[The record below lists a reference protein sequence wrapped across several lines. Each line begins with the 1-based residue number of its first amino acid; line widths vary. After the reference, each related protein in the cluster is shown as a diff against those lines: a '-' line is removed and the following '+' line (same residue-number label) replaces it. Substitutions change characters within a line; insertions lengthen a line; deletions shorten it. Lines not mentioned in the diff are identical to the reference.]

1 MVVVFPARCSL
12 HLLVFYRRRR
22 VTPGG
27 SRQLH
32 DGVDVLVGATGSNS
46 ATIASW
52 INCDRVEL
60 SLELSCAACVDA
72 PI

>member
-12 HLLVFYRRRR
+12 HLLVFYQRRR
-22 VTPGG
+22 VTLGG

-32 DGVDVLVGATGSNS
+32 DGVDVLVGATG
-46 ATIASW
+46 SW